1 MAKKDNYYLTYQ
13 EEIKSKDKSVNSY
26 IRRMLA
32 ITQAMFV
39 YKGLPDSL
47 PQNELEKLLQTNGN
61 VFVTEVAGKMY
72 AFTGGWGGTP
82 DVYNN
87 PTEYIVANPY
97 LNLNKTYK
105 IGIDGILIKN
115 DSGANSLLP
124 IFGKYGVLCSDT
136 LLSLNTCSVL
146 SRITML
152 ISASDDKTKQ
162 SADEFITR
170 ILNGDFSVIGE
181 NAFFKGVN
189 LQSINTQ
196 SANQIG
202 QLIELLQYFKASAF
216 NEIGLNANYNLKRER
231 LNTSE
236 VQMNVDALNPYV
248 DNMLQERKKAVD
260 KINEMFGTDISVELG
275 SSWAIRKNETE
286 TENKN
291 ETETE
296 NKNETETENKN
307 ETETENK
314 NEENE
319 DTKNNSDSIGE
330 NADEQETETEVN
342 YTETDEETDTETD
355 EEKDTETDEETDT
368 ETDEEKEKENENN

>member
-1 MAKKDNYYLTYQ
+1 MAKKDNFYLKYQ
-13 EEIKSKDKSVNSY
+13 EQIKSKDKSVNSY
-26 IRRMLA
+26 IQKMLA
-32 ITQAMFV
+32 ISQSMFV
-39 YKGLPDSL
+39 YTGLPETM
-47 PQNELEKLLQTNGN
+47 PQTELETLLQTNGN
-61 VFVTEVAGKMY
+61 VFVTKVNGDLY
-72 AFTGGWGGTP
+72 AFTGGWGGVQ
-82 DVYNN
+82 DAYNR

-97 LNLNKTYK
+97 LQLNKTYK
-105 IGIDGILIKN
+105 IGVDGVLVKN

-124 IFGKYGVLCSDT
+124 IFGKYGVLCADT

-162 SADEFITR
+162 SADDFVSKI
-170 ILNGDFSVIGE
+170 INGDFSVIGE

-260 KINEMFGTDISVELG
+260 KINEMFATEINVELG
-275 SSWAIRKNETE
+275 SSWAIRKDETKTE
-286 TENKN
+286 TENEN
-291 ETETE
+291 SDTE
-296 NKNETETENKN
+296 NNT
-307 ETETENK
+307 
-314 NEENE
+314 
-319 DTKNNSDSIGE
+319 DNSGE
-330 NADEQETETEVN
+330 NSTEQETEVT
-342 YTETDEETDTETD
+342 ETDTET
-355 EEKDTETDEETDT
+355 EK
-368 ETDEEKEKENENN
+368 

>member
-1 MAKKDNYYLTYQ
+1 MAKKDNLYLKYQ
-13 EEIKSKDKSVNSY
+13 EQIKNKDKSVNGY
-26 IRRMLA
+26 IRKMLA

-39 YKGLPDSL
+39 YKGLPETL
-47 PQNELEKLLQTNGN
+47 PQNNLENLLQTNGN
-61 VFVTEVAGKMY
+61 VFVTKVGNDLY
-72 AFTGGWGGTP
+72 AFTGGLGGVP
-82 DVYNN
+82 NAYNEA
-87 PTEYIVANPY
+87 TEYIVSNTY
-97 LNLNKTYK
+97 LQLNKSYK
-105 IGIDGILIKN
+105 IDVEGVLVKN

-162 SADEFITR
+162 SADDFVSKIMQ
-170 ILNGDFSVIGE
+170 GDFSVIGE

-189 LQSINTQ
+189 LQSISTQ
-196 SANQIG
+196 SANQIT

-260 KINEMFGTDISVELG
+260 KINAMFGTEISVELA
-275 SSWAIRKNETE
+275 SSWAIRKEENKTETE
-286 TENKN
+286 TETEK

-296 NKNETETENKN
+296 TEKETETETEKEEEKETETDK
-307 ETETENK
+307 ETETEK
-314 NEENE
+314 E
-319 DTKNNSDSIGE
+319 
-330 NADEQETETEVN
+330 
-342 YTETDEETDTETD
+342 
-355 EEKDTETDEETDT
+355 
-368 ETDEEKEKENENN
+368 EEKEEDDEDN

>member
-1 MAKKDNYYLTYQ
+1 MAKKDNLYLKYQ
-13 EEIKSKDKSVNSY
+13 EQIKNKDKSVNGY
-26 IRRMLA
+26 IRKMLA

-39 YKGLPDSL
+39 YKGLPETL
-47 PQNELEKLLQTNGN
+47 PQSNLENLLQTNGN
-61 VFVTEVAGKMY
+61 VFVTEVGGKMY
-72 AFTGGWGGTP
+72 AFTGGLGGVP
-82 DVYNN
+82 NAYNEA
-87 PTEYIVANPY
+87 TEYVVSNPY
-97 LNLNKTYK
+97 LQLNKSYK
-105 IGIDGILIKN
+105 IDVEGVLIKN

-162 SADEFITR
+162 SADDFVNKIMQ
-170 ILNGDFSVIGE
+170 GDFSVIGE

-189 LQSINTQ
+189 LQSISTQ
-196 SANQIG
+196 SANQIT

-260 KINEMFGTDISVELG
+260 KINAMFGTEISVELG
-275 SSWAIRKNETE
+275 SSWAIRK
-286 TENKN
+286 
-291 ETETE
+291 
-296 NKNETETENKN
+296 
-307 ETETENK
+307 
-314 NEENE
+314 EENE
-319 DTKNNSDSIGE
+319 DNK
-330 NADEQETETEVN
+330 
-342 YTETDEETDTETD
+342 
-355 EEKDTETDEETDT
+355 K
-368 ETDEEKEKENENN
+368 

>member
-1 MAKKDNYYLTYQ
+1 
-13 EEIKSKDKSVNSY
+13 
-26 IRRMLA
+26 MLA

-39 YKGLPDSL
+39 YKGLPDTL
-47 PQNELEKLLQTNGN
+47 PQNELERLLQTNGN
-61 VFVTEVAGKMY
+61 VFVTEVNGKMY

-97 LNLNKTYK
+97 LNLNKVYK

-248 DNMLQERKKAVD
+248 DNMLQERKKAVA
-260 KINEMFGTDISVELG
+260 KINEMFGTEISVELG

-286 TENKN
+286 N
-291 ETETE
+291 E
-296 NKNETETENKN
+296 
-307 ETETENK
+307 
-314 NEENE
+314 EENE
-319 DTKNNSDSIGE
+319 DTKNNYDSIGE
-330 NADEQETETEVN
+330 NADEQEKEVNDTETDTETE
-342 YTETDEETDTETD
+342 TETDTETETETDTETETETETD
-355 EEKDTETDEETDT
+355 EEKD
-368 ETDEEKEKENENN
+368 EEKEKKNENN

>member
-1 MAKKDNYYLTYQ
+1 MAKKDNYYLKYQ
-13 EEIKSKDKSVNSY
+13 EQIKNKDKSVNGY
-26 IRRMLA
+26 IRKMLA

-39 YKGLPDSL
+39 YKGLPETL
-47 PQNELEKLLQTNGN
+47 PQNELENLLQTNGN
-61 VFVTEVAGKMY
+61 VFVTKVGDDMY
-72 AFTGGWGGTP
+72 AFTGGLGGEP
-82 DVYNN
+82 NAYNR

-97 LNLNKTYK
+97 LKLNKTYK
-105 IGIDGILIKN
+105 IDIDGVLIKN

-124 IFGKYGVLCSDT
+124 IFGKYGVLCADT

-162 SADEFITR
+162 SADDFITR

-248 DNMLQERKKAVD
+248 DNMLQERKKAVA
-260 KINEMFGTDISVELG
+260 KINEMFGTEISVELG
-275 SSWAIRKNETE
+275 SSWAARKDENDGEQEKEVTDPESEPETPPESDPESEPESEPETE
-286 TENKN
+286 P
-291 ETETE
+291 
-296 NKNETETENKN
+296 
-307 ETETENK
+307 
-314 NEENE
+314 
-319 DTKNNSDSIGE
+319 
-330 NADEQETETEVN
+330 
-342 YTETDEETDTETD
+342 
-355 EEKDTETDEETDT
+355 
-368 ETDEEKEKENENN
+368 EKEKENEDN

>member
-1 MAKKDNYYLTYQ
+1 MAKKSNLYEKYQ
-13 EEIKSKDKSVNSY
+13 EQIKSKDKSVNSY
-26 IRRMLA
+26 IQKMLA
-32 ITQAMFV
+32 ITQAMFL
-39 YKGLPDSL
+39 YKGLPETL
-47 PQNELEKLLQTNGN
+47 PQNELENLLQTNGN
-61 VFVTEVAGKMY
+61 VFVTEVEGKMY
-72 AFTGGWGGTP
+72 AFTGGLGGVP
-82 DVYNN
+82 NVYNR

-97 LNLNKTYK
+97 LNLNKSFK
-105 IGIDGILIKN
+105 IGVDGVLIKN

-162 SADEFITR
+162 SADDFIAR
-170 ILNGDFSVIGE
+170 ILNGEFSVIGE
-181 NAFFKGVN
+181 NAFFKGIN

-236 VQMNVDALNPYV
+236 VQMNVDSLNPYV
-248 DNMLQERKKAVD
+248 DNMMQERKKAVA
-260 KINEMFGTDISVELG
+260 KINEMFGTEISVELG

-286 TENKN
+286 TKKE
-291 ETETE
+291 
-296 NKNETETENKN
+296 
-307 ETETENK
+307 
-314 NEENE
+314 EENE

-330 NADEQETETEVN
+330 NASEQEKEKVNDPETETETDPE
-342 YTETDEETDTETD
+342 TE
-355 EEKDTETDEETDT
+355 T
-368 ETDEEKEKENENN
+368 ETDEEKEEENENS

>member
-1 MAKKDNYYLTYQ
+1 MAKKDNYYLKYQ
-13 EEIKSKDKSVNSY
+13 EEIKNKDKSVNSY
-26 IRRMLA
+26 IRKMLA
-32 ITQAMFV
+32 ITQSMFI
-39 YKGLPDSL
+39 YEGLPETL
-47 PQNELEKLLQTNGN
+47 PQDELENLLQTNGN
-61 VFVTEVAGKMY
+61 VFVTEVDGKMY
-72 AFTGGWGGTP
+72 AFTGGLGGVP
-82 DVYNN
+82 NVYNK
-87 PTEYIVANPY
+87 PTDYIVANPY
-97 LNLNKTYK
+97 LDLNKTFK
-105 IGIDGILIKN
+105 IDVDGVLIKN

-162 SADEFITR
+162 SADDFITR
-170 ILNGDFSVIGE
+170 ILNGEFSVIGE

-248 DNMLQERKKAVD
+248 DNMLQERKKAVA
-260 KINEMFGTDISVELG
+260 KINEMFGTEISVELG
-275 SSWAIRKNETE
+275 SSWAIRKDETKTETE
-286 TENKN
+286 TEN
-291 ETETE
+291 E
-296 NKNETETENKN
+296 N
-307 ETETENK
+307 
-314 NEENE
+314 
-319 DTKNNSDSIGE
+319 
-330 NADEQETETEVN
+330 
-342 YTETDEETDTETD
+342 
-355 EEKDTETDEETDT
+355 
-368 ETDEEKEKENENN
+368 ENENNKDNSNNSSENSTKQEEEEVTDPESEPESDPESEPESDPESEPEKENKK

>member
-1 MAKKDNYYLTYQ
+1 MAKKDNLYAKYQ
-13 EEIKSKDKSVNSY
+13 EQIKSKDKSVNSY
-26 IRRMLA
+26 IQKMLA

-39 YKGLPDSL
+39 YKGLPETL
-47 PQNELEKLLQTNGN
+47 PQNELENLLQTNGN
-61 VFVTEVAGKMY
+61 VFVTEVEGKMY
-72 AFTGGWGGTP
+72 AFTGGLGGVP
-82 DVYNN
+82 NVYNK

-105 IGIDGILIKN
+105 IGVDGVLIKN

-124 IFGKYGVLCSDT
+124 IFGKYGVLCADT

-162 SADEFITR
+162 SADDFITR

-248 DNMLQERKKAVD
+248 DNMLQERKKAVA
-260 KINEMFGTDISVELG
+260 KINEMFGTEISVELG
-275 SSWAIRKNETE
+275 SSWAIRKEKTE
-286 TENKN
+286 TEK
-291 ETETE
+291 
-296 NKNETETENKN
+296 
-307 ETETENK
+307 
-314 NEENE
+314 ENE
-319 DTKNNSDSIGE
+319 NADSKNNSDSNSE
-330 NADEQETETEVN
+330 NAIEQETETEVKE
-342 YTETDEETDTETD
+342 TETETETDTETD
-355 EEKDTETDEETDT
+355 EQNDTETETETET

>member
-1 MAKKDNYYLTYQ
+1 MAKKDNFYLKYQ
-13 EEIKSKDKSVNSY
+13 EQIKSKDKSVNSY
-26 IRRMLA
+26 IQKMLA
-32 ITQAMFV
+32 ISQSMFV
-39 YKGLPDSL
+39 YTGLPETL
-47 PQNELEKLLQTNGN
+47 PQVELETLLQTNGN
-61 VFVTEVAGKMY
+61 VFVTKVNGALY
-72 AFTGGWGGTP
+72 AFTGGWGGVA
-82 DVYNN
+82 DAYNR

-97 LNLNKTYK
+97 LQLNKTYK
-105 IGIDGILIKN
+105 IGVDGVLVKN

-124 IFGKYGVLCSDT
+124 IFGKYGVLCADT

-162 SADEFITR
+162 SADDFVSKI
-170 ILNGDFSVIGE
+170 INGDFSVIGE

-260 KINEMFGTDISVELG
+260 KINEMFGTEINVELG
-275 SSWAIRKNETE
+275 SSWAIRKDETKTE
-286 TENKN
+286 TEN
-291 ETETE
+291 
-296 NKNETETENKN
+296 
-307 ETETENK
+307 
-314 NEENE
+314 
-319 DTKNNSDSIGE
+319 E
-330 NADEQETETEVN
+330 NADTENNTDNNGENSTEQETEVT
-342 YTETDEETDTETD
+342 ETDTET
-355 EEKDTETDEETDT
+355 EKETEKETDT
-368 ETDEEKEKENENN
+368 ETEKETDTETEKENKK

>member
-1 MAKKDNYYLTYQ
+1 MAAKKDNLYLKYQ
-13 EEIKSKDKSVNSY
+13 AEIKNKDKSVNGY
-26 IRRMLA
+26 IRKMLA

-39 YKGLPDSL
+39 YKGLPETL
-47 PQNELEKLLQTNGN
+47 PQNNLENLLQTNGN
-61 VFVTEVAGKMY
+61 VFVTEVDGKMY
-72 AFTGGWGGTP
+72 AFTGGLGGTP
-82 DVYNN
+82 NAYNEA
-87 PTEYIVANPY
+87 TEYIVANPF
-97 LNLNKTYK
+97 LNLNKSYK
-105 IGIDGILIKN
+105 IDAEGVLIKN

-162 SADEFITR
+162 SADDFITK
-170 ILNGDFSVIGE
+170 ILQGDFSVIGE

-189 LQSINTQ
+189 LQSISTQ
-196 SANQIG
+196 SANQIT

-260 KINEMFGTDISVELG
+260 KINAMFGTEISVDLA
-275 SSWAIRKNETE
+275 SSWAIRKEDNKTETE
-286 TENKN
+286 TETDK
-291 ETETE
+291 ETE
-296 NKNETETENKN
+296 
-307 ETETENK
+307 
-314 NEENE
+314 
-319 DTKNNSDSIGE
+319 
-330 NADEQETETEVN
+330 
-342 YTETDEETDTETD
+342 
-355 EEKDTETDEETDT
+355 T
-368 ETDEEKEKENENN
+368 ETDEEKEEENENN

>member
-1 MAKKDNYYLTYQ
+1 MAKKDNLYIKYQ
-13 EEIKSKDKSVNSY
+13 EQIKDKDKSVNGY
-26 IRRMLA
+26 IRKMLA

-39 YKGLPDSL
+39 YKGLPETL
-47 PQNELEKLLQTNGN
+47 PQSNLENLLQTNGN
-61 VFVTEVAGKMY
+61 VFVTEVDGKMY
-72 AFTGGWGGTP
+72 AFTGGLGGTP
-82 DVYNN
+82 NAYNEA
-87 PTEYIVANPY
+87 TEYIVSNPY
-97 LNLNKTYK
+97 LPLNKSYK
-105 IGIDGILIKN
+105 IDVEGVLVKN

-162 SADEFITR
+162 SADDFIAK
-170 ILNGDFSVIGE
+170 ILRGDFSVIGE

-189 LQSINTQ
+189 LQSISTQ
-196 SANQIG
+196 SANQIT

-260 KINEMFGTDISVELG
+260 KINAMFGTEISVELA
-275 SSWAIRKNETE
+275 SSWAIRKEENK
-286 TENKN
+286 TEN
-291 ETETE
+291 
-296 NKNETETENKN
+296 
-307 ETETENK
+307 
-314 NEENE
+314 ENE
-319 DTKNNSDSIGE
+319 DTKNNTSAIGE
-330 NADEQETETEVN
+330 NDSEQETEEEVSDTE
-342 YTETDEETDTETD
+342 TETETGEETDEETETE
-355 EEKDTETDEETDT
+355 K
-368 ETDEEKEKENENN
+368 DEEKEEENEDN

>member
-1 MAKKDNYYLTYQ
+1 MAKNDNYYLKYQ
-13 EEIKSKDKSVNSY
+13 EQIKCKDKSVNSY
-26 IRRMLA
+26 IQKMLA
-32 ITQAMFV
+32 ISQAMFV
-39 YKGLPDSL
+39 YTGLPETI
-47 PQNELEKLLQTNGN
+47 PQTELETFLQTNGN
-61 VFVTEVAGKMY
+61 VFVTKVNGELY
-72 AFTGGWGGTP
+72 AFTGGLGGVP
-82 DVYNN
+82 DAYNR

-97 LNLNKTYK
+97 LKLNKTYK
-105 IGIDGILIKN
+105 IGVDGVLVKN

-124 IFGKYGVLCSDT
+124 IFGKYGVLCADT

-162 SADEFITR
+162 SADDFVSKI
-170 ILNGDFSVIGE
+170 INGDFSVIGE

-248 DNMLQERKKAVD
+248 DNMLKERKNAVD
-260 KINEMFGTDISVELG
+260 KINEMFGTEIGVELG
-275 SSWAIRKNETE
+275 SSWAIRKENETE
-286 TENKN
+286 N
-291 ETETE
+291 
-296 NKNETETENKN
+296 
-307 ETETENK
+307 
-314 NEENE
+314 ENE
-319 DTKNNSDSIGE
+319 DIENNTDNSGE
-330 NADEQETETEVN
+330 NSTEKETEV
-342 YTETDEETDTETD
+342 TETETDTETD
-355 EEKDTETDEETDT
+355 TETEKETDT
-368 ETDEEKEKENENN
+368 ETEKETDTETEKEKKTETETEKEKEKKNENS

>member
-1 MAKKDNYYLTYQ
+1 MAKKDNYYQKYQ
-13 EEIKSKDKSVNSY
+13 EEIKGKDKSVNSY
-26 IRRMLA
+26 IRKMLA

-39 YKGLPDSL
+39 YKGLPDTL
-47 PQNELEKLLQTNGN
+47 PQNELERLLQTNGN
-61 VFVTEVAGKMY
+61 VFVTEVNGKMY

-97 LNLNKTYK
+97 LNLNKVYK

-248 DNMLQERKKAVD
+248 DNMLQERKKAVA
-260 KINEMFGTDISVELG
+260 KINEMFGTEISVELG

-286 TENKN
+286 N
-291 ETETE
+291 E
-296 NKNETETENKN
+296 
-307 ETETENK
+307 
-314 NEENE
+314 EENE
-319 DTKNNSDSIGE
+319 DTKNNYDSIGE
-330 NADEQETETEVN
+330 NADEQEKEVNDTETDTETE
-342 YTETDEETDTETD
+342 TETETD
-355 EEKDTETDEETDT
+355 EEKD
-368 ETDEEKEKENENN
+368 EEKEKKNENN

>member
-1 MAKKDNYYLTYQ
+1 MAKKSNLYEKYQ
-13 EEIKSKDKSVNSY
+13 EQIKSKDKSVNSY
-26 IRRMLA
+26 IQKMLA

-39 YKGLPDSL
+39 YKGLPETL
-47 PQNELEKLLQTNGN
+47 PQNELENLLQTNGN
-61 VFVTEVAGKMY
+61 VFVTEVEGQMY
-72 AFTGGWGGTP
+72 AFTGGMGGVP
-82 DVYNN
+82 NVYNR
-87 PTEYIVANPY
+87 PTEYVVSNPY
-97 LNLNKTYK
+97 LNLNKSFK
-105 IGIDGILIKN
+105 IGVDGVLIKN

-136 LLSLNTCSVL
+136 LLSLDTCSVL

-248 DNMLQERKKAVD
+248 DNMLQERKKAVA
-260 KINEMFGTDISVELG
+260 KINEMFGTEISVELG
-275 SSWAIRKNETE
+275 SSWAIRKNET
-286 TENKN
+286 KN
-291 ETETE
+291 EY
-296 NKNETETENKN
+296 
-307 ETETENK
+307 
-314 NEENE
+314 NE
-319 DTKNNSDSIGE
+319 DIKNNSDSTGE
-330 NADEQETETEVN
+330 NASEQETETEVN
-342 YTETDEETDTETD
+342 DTETETETDTETD
-355 EEKDTETDEETDT
+355 EQNDTETETETET
-368 ETDEEKEKENENN
+368 ETDEEKEENENN

>member
-1 MAKKDNYYLTYQ
+1 MAKKDNLYLKYQ
-13 EEIKSKDKSVNSY
+13 EQIKNKDKSVNGY
-26 IRRMLA
+26 IRKMLA

-39 YKGLPDSL
+39 YKGLPETL
-47 PQNELEKLLQTNGN
+47 PQSNLENLLQTNGN
-61 VFVTEVAGKMY
+61 VFVTEVDGKMY
-72 AFTGGWGGTP
+72 AFTGGFGGIP
-82 DVYNN
+82 NAYNEA
-87 PTEYIVANPY
+87 TEYIVSNPY
-97 LNLNKTYK
+97 LQLNKSYK
-105 IGIDGILIKN
+105 IDVEGVLIKN

-162 SADEFITR
+162 SADDFVNKIMQ
-170 ILNGDFSVIGE
+170 GDFSVIGE

-189 LQSINTQ
+189 LQSISTQ
-196 SANQIG
+196 SANQIT

-248 DNMLQERKKAVD
+248 DNMLQERKKAVE
-260 KINEMFGTDISVELG
+260 KINAMFGTEISVELA
-275 SSWAIRKNETE
+275 SSWAIRKEENKTETEEENEDNKNNTSTLGEDDSEQETEEEVSETE
-286 TENKN
+286 TETETDNEKETETDK

-296 NKNETETENKN
+296 KEEEK
-307 ETETENK
+307 E
-314 NEENE
+314 EENE
-319 DTKNNSDSIGE
+319 DN
-330 NADEQETETEVN
+330 
-342 YTETDEETDTETD
+342 
-355 EEKDTETDEETDT
+355 
-368 ETDEEKEKENENN
+368 

>member
-1 MAKKDNYYLTYQ
+1 MAKKYNLYLKYQ
-13 EEIKSKDKSVNSY
+13 EQIKDKDKSVNGY
-26 IRRMLA
+26 IRKMLA

-39 YKGLPDSL
+39 YKGLPETL
-47 PQNELEKLLQTNGN
+47 PQSNLENLLQTNGN
-61 VFVTEVAGKMY
+61 VFVTEVEGKLY
-72 AFTGGWGGTP
+72 AFTGALGGVP
-82 DVYNN
+82 NAYNEAS
-87 PTEYIVANPY
+87 EYIVSNPY
-97 LNLNKTYK
+97 LQLNKSYK
-105 IGIDGILIKN
+105 IDVEGVLIKN

-162 SADEFITR
+162 SADDFVNKIMQ
-170 ILNGDFSVIGE
+170 GDFSVIGE

-189 LQSINTQ
+189 LQSISTQ
-196 SANQIG
+196 SANQIT

-248 DNMLQERKKAVD
+248 DNMLQERKKAVE
-260 KINEMFGTDISVELG
+260 KINAMFDTAISVELG
-275 SSWAIRKNETE
+275 SSWAIRKEENKTENEYDEDNKTNTSDTGENASEQEEEEVTETE
-286 TENKN
+286 TETETDNEK

-296 NKNETETENKN
+296 
-307 ETETENK
+307 
-314 NEENE
+314 
-319 DTKNNSDSIGE
+319 
-330 NADEQETETEVN
+330 
-342 YTETDEETDTETD
+342 TETD
-355 EEKDTETDEETDT
+355 K
-368 ETDEEKEKENENN
+368 EKEENENN

>member
-1 MAKKDNYYLTYQ
+1 MTKKDNYYLKYQ

-26 IRRMLA
+26 MRKMLA

-39 YKGLPDSL
+39 YKGLPDTL
-47 PQNELEKLLQTNGN
+47 PQHELENLLQTNGN
-61 VFVTEVAGKMY
+61 VFVTEVDGQMY
-72 AFTGGWGGTP
+72 AFTGGLGGVP
-82 DVYNN
+82 NVYNR
-87 PTEYIVANPY
+87 PTEYIVSNPY
-97 LNLNKTYK
+97 LNLNNTYK
-105 IGIDGILIKN
+105 IGVDGVLIKN

-124 IFGKYGVLCSDT
+124 IFGKYGVLCADT

-248 DNMLQERKKAVD
+248 DNMLQERKKAVAE
-260 KINEMFGTDISVELG
+260 INEMFGTEISVELG
-275 SSWAIRKNETE
+275 SSWATRKNETE
-286 TENKN
+286 TKN
-291 ETETE
+291 E
-296 NKNETETENKN
+296 
-307 ETETENK
+307 
-314 NEENE
+314 EENE
-319 DTKNNSDSIGE
+319 DSKNNSDSIDE
-330 NADEQETETEVN
+330 NVDEQEKEVNETETE
-342 YTETDEETDTETD
+342 TETDEETE
-355 EEKDTETDEETDT
+355 T
-368 ETDEEKEKENENN
+368 ETDEEKEEENENN

>member
-1 MAKKDNYYLTYQ
+1 MAKKDNLYAKYQ
-13 EEIKSKDKSVNSY
+13 EQIKNKDKSVNSY
-26 IRRMLA
+26 IQKMLA
-32 ITQAMFV
+32 ITQAMFL
-39 YKGLPDSL
+39 YKGLPETL
-47 PQNELEKLLQTNGN
+47 PQNELENLLQTNGN
-61 VFVTEVAGKMY
+61 VFVTEVDGKMY
-72 AFTGGWGGTP
+72 AFTGGLGGVP
-82 DVYNN
+82 NVYNR

-97 LNLNKTYK
+97 LNLNKSFK
-105 IGIDGILIKN
+105 IDVDGVLIKN

-248 DNMLQERKKAVD
+248 DTMLQERKKAVS

-275 SSWAIRKNETE
+275 SSWAIRKEETKTEKNENE
-286 TENKN
+286 NNKN
-291 ETETE
+291 NTD
-296 NKNETETENKN
+296 NSS
-307 ETETENK
+307 
-314 NEENE
+314 E
-319 DTKNNSDSIGE
+319 DSSK
-330 NADEQETETEVN
+330 QETETEVTN
-342 YTETDEETDTETD
+342 TETETETN
-355 EEKDTETDEETDT
+355 TETET
-368 ETDEEKEKENENN
+368 ETDEEKEEENENN